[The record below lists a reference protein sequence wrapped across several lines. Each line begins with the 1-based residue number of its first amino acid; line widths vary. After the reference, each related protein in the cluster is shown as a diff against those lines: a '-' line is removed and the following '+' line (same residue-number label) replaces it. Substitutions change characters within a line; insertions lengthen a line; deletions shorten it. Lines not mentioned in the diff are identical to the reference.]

1 MLNKKITAKKA
12 GSETGVIL
20 AIGTIAALVS
30 GKLESLGV
38 DIPAETITVIIS
50 AVVAGVFRGINNY
63 LKHK

>member
-20 AIGTIAALVS
+20 AIGAIAALVS
-30 GKLESLGV
+30 GKLESVGV
-38 DIPAETITVIIS
+38 DIPAETVTVIIS
-50 AVVAGVFRGINNY
+50 AVVAGVFRGISNY